1 MKRLKAKHRL
11 QLSPR
16 LRRILII
23 SACSVAGVFILANV
37 LLWFIYNG
45 RTYPGTKLMGANI
58 GNTSY
63 GELSAKV
70 DKLGLLPETM
80 TLTHE
85 DKKAEASLRDLGL
98 RKDVTVTTASARE
111 QKSWLPVYNLFSPP
125 ELEVPV
131 KTDTKQLQKHAE
143 TLKQTFVKAPVN
155 ARLNIDGA
163 KVAVVPGVNGYD
175 LDTSKLQA
183 VLLKAIAGNK
193 KQASVAVKQTQPA
206 VKPADL
212 NEDKLSL
219 EAQINTA
226 ITFRYNDKT
235 KAVTPDDVAK
245 WFTLSGD
252 TYGLSKENVRAYLTQ
267 LGSSFGIRISMP
279 VMVDAA
285 VNAVNN
291 RKSGFLDISVQ
302 TAEKTFTYCTA
313 ARGVA
318 TSNLSALRSKL
329 AGTYSDSRGW
339 SLGGRVEFKE
349 SSSGCDFTVWLAE
362 ASQMPTFGAI
372 CDSMWSCRV
381 GSNVVIN
388 YDRWT
393 GASPAWNANGGTLD
407 GYRDMVIN
415 HETGH
420 WLGFGHDHCPGAGQS
435 APVMQQQS
443 IDLQGCTF
451 SPWPSASEQSVLRKR
466 LGLN

>member
-1 MKRLKAKHRL
+1 MKRLKAKRRL

-16 LRRILII
+16 LRRIIII
-23 SACSVAGVFILANV
+23 SACAVAGLFIISNA
-37 LLWFIYNG
+37 LLWVIYRD
-45 RTYPGTKLMGANI
+45 RTYPGTTLMGANI

-63 GELSAKV
+63 SELSAKV
-70 DKLGLLPETM
+70 DKLGLLPETI
-80 TLTHE
+80 TLTYQ
-85 DKKAEASLRDLGL
+85 DKKAGVTLADLGL
-98 RKDVTVTTASARE
+98 KKDVSVATDSAKE
-111 QKSWLPVYNLFSPP
+111 QKSWLPLYNLIAAP
-125 ELEVPV
+125 ELKAPV
-131 KTDTKQLQKHAE
+131 KVDTKQFDKHME
-143 TLKQTFVKAPVN
+143 VLKPTFYKAPVN
-155 ARLNIDGA
+155 ARLNIDNA
-163 KVAVVPGVNGYD
+163 TVAIVPGTNGYD

-183 VLLKAIAGNK
+183 ILLKAIADNK
-193 KQASVAVKQTQPA
+193 KQATVTVKHTEPA
-206 VKPADL
+206 VKPGSL

-226 ITFRYNDKT
+226 ITFRYNSKT
-235 KAVTPDDVAK
+235 KAATPADVAK
-245 WFTLSGD
+245 WFILSGD
-252 TYGLSKENVRAYLTQ
+252 TYTISKENVRAYLTQ
-267 LGSSFGIRISMP
+267 VGSSFGIRISMP

-285 VNAVNN
+285 VSSITN
-291 RKSGFLDISVQ
+291 RKSGTLDLSVQ
-302 TAEKTFTYCTA
+302 TAEKTYTYCTA

-318 TSNLSALRSKL
+318 TSNLATLRTKL
-329 AGTYSDSRGW
+329 AGTYNDSRGW

-349 SSSGCDFTVWLAE
+349 GSASCDFTVWLTE
-362 ASQMPTFGAI
+362 ASQMPSFGAI

-407 GYRDMVIN
+407 EYRDMVIN

-443 IDLQGCTF
+443 IDLQGCKF
-451 SPWPSASEQSVLRKR
+451 SAWPSAGEKSVLRKR
-466 LGLN
+466 IGLN